1 MESVLVTGGA
11 GFVGAALA
19 IAAKRAY
26 PRARIIAMDNLKRRG
41 SELKLPILRERG
53 VEFIHG
59 DIRNP
64 EDFDPIDGVDV
75 VLECSAEPSILAGYG
90 PSPGYVINTN
100 LNGTVNCLDFARRC
114 GAATIFLST
123 SRIYPIEAQNGLPY
137 TEEDTRFAL
146 AAEQSLP
153 GVSERGISEDF
164 PLPGARSMYGATKLS
179 SELILHEYRETFG
192 LKALVNRCGII
203 AGPWQM
209 GKVDQGVVTLWAA
222 RHVLGGSLDYIGYG
236 GLGKQVRDMLH
247 LDDLVELILYQMER
261 LDELDGETF
270 NVGGG
275 LENSVSLCELTK
287 ICEEL
292 TGNSIEIGSVS
303 EDRQGDVR
311 IYYTDYARV
320 SERCGWRP
328 ERDIKTIV
336 GDIVTW
342 LEAHKEELGPI
353 LA

>member
-1 MESVLVTGGA
+1 MEKVLVTGGA

-26 PRARIIAMDNLKRRG
+26 PSARVIAMDNLKRRG

-53 VEFIHG
+53 VEFLHG

-64 EDFDPIDGVDV
+64 EDFDGIDGAEV

-100 LNGTVNCLDFARRC
+100 LNGTVNCLEFARRC
-114 GAATIFLST
+114 GAAMIFLST
-123 SRIYPIEAQNGLPY
+123 SRVYPIEAQNSLPY
-137 TEEDTRFAL
+137 TEENTRFSL
-146 AAEQSLP
+146 AAGQSVT
-153 GVSERGISEDF
+153 GVSEKGISEDF
-164 PLPGARSMYGATKLS
+164 PLAGARSMYGATKLS
-179 SELILHEYRETFG
+179 SELILHEYREAFG
-192 LKALVNRCGII
+192 LSGIVNRCGII

-209 GKVDQGVVTLWAA
+209 GKVDQGVVVLWAA
-222 RHVLGGSLDYIGYG
+222 RHVMGGTLDYIGYG

-247 LDDLVELILYQMER
+247 LDDLVSLMMYQMEH
-261 LDELDGETF
+261 LDDLDGETF

-287 ICEEL
+287 VCEKL
-292 TGNSIEIGSVS
+292 TGKSIEIGSVN

-311 IYYTDYARV
+311 IYYTDNTRV
-320 SERCGWRP
+320 TERTGWRP
-328 ERDIKTIV
+328 ERDVKTIV
-336 GDIVTW
+336 RDIVTW
-342 LEAHKEELGPI
+342 LETYKCELGPI
-353 LA
+353 LG